1 MDIINLLLK
10 RQGALISAYEEA
22 KENPD
27 DLTDEEYFGSDDYY
41 ETSIQLIGELIAEIK
56 EEEAGQ

>member
-1 MDIINLLLK
+1 MNVIELLLK

-41 ETSIQLIGELIAEIK
+41 ETSIGLISELIEEIK
-56 EEEAGQ
+56 REGKE

>member
-1 MDIINLLLK
+1 MNVIELLLK
-10 RQGALISAYEEA
+10 KQGALISAYEQA

-56 EEEAGQ
+56 EEEVK

>member
-10 RQGALISAYEEA
+10 RQGALISAYQEA

-41 ETSIQLIGELIAEIK
+41 ETSIQLISELIEEIK
-56 EEEAGQ
+56 REGK

>member
-1 MDIINLLLK
+1 MNVIELLLK

-41 ETSIQLIGELIAEIK
+41 ETSIQLISELIEEIK
-56 EEEAGQ
+56 REGK

>member
-1 MDIINLLLK
+1 M
-10 RQGALISAYEEA
+10 SAYQEA

-41 ETSIQLIGELIAEIK
+41 ETSIQLISELIAEIK
-56 EEEAGQ
+56 EEEVK